1 MLSRFEAQLPAHP
14 AAPSQALRNLPA
26 KLIPNHTVG
35 NLPGGSDHHIPG
47 IFLILSPD
55 HVILLIP
62 FQNIPSVLYLHIFRQ
77 PVRPQINTEE
87 KVSRKAAPLSLGALL
102 WKEKVI
108 GNLKSRN
115 PVRDHLT
122 SRYNHRRMAHGGP
135 GIDKHI
141 LVGIVVEFPRRHI
154 PVYQSLGIFI
164 RNSHP
169 KAVQELYRI
178 KPQAAHLLFQMVPK
192 VRKASVNRPD
202 QLYSLIPTDI
212 FRSGTIRFCM

>member
-1 MLSRFEAQLPAHP
+1 M
-14 AAPSQALRNLPA
+14 
-26 KLIPNHTVG
+26 
-35 NLPGGSDHHIPG
+35 
-47 IFLILSPD
+47 
-55 HVILLIP
+55 ILLIP
-62 FQNIPSVLYLHIFRQ
+62 FQNIPSVLDIHILRQ
-77 PVRPQINTEE
+77 PVGPQIYAEE
-87 KVSRKAAPLSLGALL
+87 EVCRKAAPLSLGALL

-115 PVRDHLT
+115 PVRDHLA
-122 SRYNHRRMAHGGP
+122 SRYHHRRMAHGGS

-154 PVYQSLGIFI
+154 PIYQSLGIFI
-164 RNSHP
+164 RNPHP

-178 KPQAAHLLFQMVPK
+178 KPQTAHLLFQMVPK